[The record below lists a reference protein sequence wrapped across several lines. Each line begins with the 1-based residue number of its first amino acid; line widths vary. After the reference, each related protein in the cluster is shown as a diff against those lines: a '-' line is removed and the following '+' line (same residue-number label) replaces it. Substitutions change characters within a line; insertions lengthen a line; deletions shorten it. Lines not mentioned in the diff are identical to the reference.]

1 MLVFTCTYFCRF
13 IHKIGQNPWF
23 AKASKYRENKN
34 FKNRERKGA
43 KPQYNFL
50 KVLDLHVRKRFNSQ
64 IVKSWPP
71 CLNDTKQVLNSKIQP
86 HPHPHHLINSKILDL
101 FVLLCQFR
109 YLLLMSITQLLSFL
123 LLLLRLLVEFQ

>member
-1 MLVFTCTYFCRF
+1 MQTVEIKKQQMKYNCIFSKKCWFSRVLTFADLFTKLVKTR
-13 IHKIGQNPWF
+13 F

-64 IVKSWPP
+64 IVKS
-71 CLNDTKQVLNSKIQP
+71 
-86 HPHPHHLINSKILDL
+86 
-101 FVLLCQFR
+101 
-109 YLLLMSITQLLSFL
+109 
-123 LLLLRLLVEFQ
+123 